1 MRLDL
6 IFDKIIFCKDR
17 EEEDLEVVVVE
28 TVVKR
33 VTRDTIHSNVSVT
46 SVTWVKCIKY
56 YLRRH
61 DHLTTENINNPT
73 STIMFQIS

>member
-46 SVTWVKCIKY
+46 SVT
-56 YLRRH
+56 
-61 DHLTTENINNPT
+61 
-73 STIMFQIS
+73 